1 MQPADPR
8 DRTVEAAAGDAPAPE
23 RTAGSIGR
31 MRREAHFV
39 LTSQD
44 LDRKHSQR
52 ARRRVAIMI
61 NADFDLWS
69 TVRAPQGL
77 ASIKVACQT
86 KRSAMNP
93 RTPRTVKSGTRRG
106 VLYLAREGLLPEGR
120 RRTGSVCVAHKAPVH
135 IADASGFRTK
145 ARLL

>member
-1 MQPADPR
+1 MCSLPISR

-44 LDRKHSQR
+44 LDCKHGQR
-52 ARRRVAIMI
+52 ARRQLAILI

-69 TVRAPQGL
+69 TVRAPQGHRL
-77 ASIKVACQT
+77 NQSSV
-86 KRSAMNP
+86 
-93 RTPRTVKSGTRRG
+93 SGEAQRN
-106 VLYLAREGLLPEGR
+106 EP
-120 RRTGSVCVAHKAPVH
+120 
-135 IADASGFRTK
+135 ADAENG
-145 ARLL
+145 